1 MIDKDVFLL
10 PGQVFCPNIINHGN
24 IMDVLEYQ
32 FTLYEQI
39 YFRVKINFLK
49 LHCEK
54 FTQNFAHFLED
65 AICNA
70 N

>member
-1 MIDKDVFLL
+1 
-10 PGQVFCPNIINHGN
+10 
-24 IMDVLEYQ
+24 MDVLEYH